1 MLRRQ
6 RRARHLLTTVI
17 LSPTQYQSAPVL
29 DLIDAASRGHAGL
42 DQRLLKAL
50 LDRGRDALPDL
61 LRYGMEERESDRV
74 DLDID
79 LLNVFRA
86 WGGGD
91 GLPFFLHCARY
102 GHEEISDELAEI
114 FTSLGAEAVE
124 PLLALYEELGEQ
136 DGGEVAFLLASLRVR
151 DSRITDALLDRFD
164 FDAAEGAFLLGI
176 HADPVA
182 LSVLKERLDE
192 VAASGDKSSQSIRR
206 EIETAIREIED
217 PAPAGEDE
225 PFDIWTLYPETA
237 LPPFDILDEA
247 ELLAFL
253 DSPEVGY
260 RQAAVDALGLG
271 EPGIRVR
278 TRLFDLARNDPEP
291 QVRGCCWEALG
302 GILEPEAIR
311 GAMRERLLNESTP
324 ELERAGALVGLALG
338 RDDVAVDQ
346 MMIEFYERPALRAKA
361 LEAMRR
367 SLDGRYER
375 YFPLHLDDPDIEVCR
390 QAIWGVGN
398 LALQSQ
404 AARLRKYFDDEEL
417 RADSLY
423 AYALAVPGETS
434 HIRMPRL
441 FRKIDE
447 LAGGLSSEEAYLVK
461 SALNDRLARQ
471 NLAPAFFTDLGE
483 EPEDWADGEPKPAP
497 APVPV
502 KVGRNDP
509 CPCGSGK
516 KHKKCCGA

>member
-1 MLRRQ
+1 
-6 RRARHLLTTVI
+6 VI
-17 LSPTQYQSAPVL
+17 LSPTQYESAPVL
-29 DLIDAASRGHAGL
+29 DLLDAASRGHAGV

-61 LRYGMEERESDRV
+61 VRYGMEARESDRV

-79 LLNVFRA
+79 LLNIFRA

-91 GLPFFLHCARY
+91 ALPFFLDCARN
-102 GHEEISDELAEI
+102 GREEISDELAEI
-114 FTSLGAEAVE
+114 FTSLGAQAVE

-136 DGGEVAFLLASLRVR
+136 EGGEVAFLLASLRVR
-151 DSRITDALLDRFD
+151 DSRITDVLLDRFD
-164 FDAAEGAFLLGI
+164 FDASEGAFLLGI

-182 LSVLKERLDE
+182 LPVLQERLE
-192 VAASGDKSSQSIRR
+192 ELAASGDKSSQWIGR
-206 EIETAIREIED
+206 EIEAAMAEIRN
-217 PAPAGEDE
+217 PAPVGEAE
-225 PFDIWTLYPETA
+225 PFDIWSLYPETA

-253 DSPEVGY
+253 ESPEMGY
-260 RQAAVDALGLG
+260 RQAAVETLGLG

-278 TRLFDLARNDPEP
+278 TRLFDLARNDSEP
-291 QVRGCCWEALG
+291 QIRGHCWEALG
-302 GILEPEAIR
+302 GIQEPAEIR
-311 GAMRERLLNESTP
+311 TAMRERLFDESTP

-338 RDDVAVDQ
+338 QDDAAVDQ
-346 MMIEFYERPALRAKA
+346 MMIEFYERPTLRAKA

-367 SLDGRYER
+367 SLDGRYAS
-375 YFPLHLDDPDIEVCR
+375 YFPPHLDDPDIEVRR

-398 LALQSQ
+398 LALQSE

-441 FRKIDE
+441 FRKIEE

-461 SALNDRLARQ
+461 TALNDRLASHG
-471 NLAPAFFTDLGE
+471 LAPAFFTDLDE
-483 EPEDWADGEPKPAP
+483 EPEDWVEGDPEPVPAP
-497 APVPV
+497 APAPG

-516 KHKKCCGA
+516 KYKKCCGV

>member
-1 MLRRQ
+1 L
-6 RRARHLLTTVI
+6 I

-29 DLIDAASRGHAGL
+29 DLLDAASRGHAGV
-42 DQRLLKAL
+42 DQRLVKAV
-50 LDRGRDALPDL
+50 LDRGRDALADL
-61 LRYGMEERESDRV
+61 VRYGMEERESGRV
-74 DLDID
+74 DLEID
-79 LLNVFRA
+79 LLNIFRA
-86 WGGGD
+86 WGGCD
-91 GLPFFLHCARY
+91 ALPFFLHCARY
-102 GHEEISDELAEI
+102 GHEEISDELAAI

-151 DSRITDALLDRFD
+151 DGRITDALLDRFD
-164 FDAAEGAFLLGI
+164 FDAADGAFLLGI
-176 HADPVA
+176 HADPDA
-182 LSVLKERLDE
+182 LSVLQERLEE
-192 VAASGDKSSQSIRR
+192 VAASGDQSSQWIRR
-206 EIETAIREIED
+206 EIEAAIGEIEN
-217 PAPAGEDE
+217 PAPVGQDE

-237 LPPFDILDEA
+237 LPQFDILDEE

-253 DSPEVGY
+253 ESPEAGY
-260 RQAAVDALGLG
+260 RQAAAETLGLG
-271 EPGIRVR
+271 EPGVRVR

-291 QVRGCCWEALG
+291 QVRGRCWEALG
-302 GILEPEAIR
+302 GIQEPEEIR
-311 GAMRERLLNESTP
+311 STMRQRLLNESTA

-338 RDDVAVDQ
+338 QDDEAVHR
-346 MMIEFYERPALRAKA
+346 MMIEFYQRPALRAKA

-367 SLDGRYER
+367 SLDRQYER
-375 YFPLHLDDPDIEVCR
+375 HFPLHLDDPDLDVRR
-390 QAIWGVGN
+390 QAIWGVGH
-398 LALQSQ
+398 LALQSE

-417 RADSLY
+417 RADALY

-447 LAGGLSSEEAYLVK
+447 LAGGLSVEETYLVK
-461 SALNDRLARQ
+461 TALNDRLDSHG
-471 NLAPAFFTDLGE
+471 LGPAFFTEQGE
-483 EPEDWADGEPKPAP
+483 EPEDWAEDEAGPAP
-497 APVPV
+497 APAPV